1 MSQTAATR
9 PALPS
14 KTRKVASPS
23 NFLLCVGGAVLSGC
37 ILIALLSLVL
47 PFDSKPAI
55 FLLDHGSRSLFV
67 GLYPVTIQNF
77 LHLLTAICL
86 GILFHRWLL
95 VRYEERFL
103 QTDLLPTDDD
113 TLLSLDDL
121 GKIRRRVLPLVASR
135 AALPVLLDTAI
146 LHAMNTR
153 SLEQAGAA
161 ISSKLELISHRLD
174 LEYQF
179 VRYIAW
185 LVPTIG
191 FVGTVV
197 GIAAALE
204 GISDPQHLDMTR
216 ITSGLG
222 VAFYT
227 TIIALVE
234 SAILVFVQ
242 NIVQRREELALNSA
256 ADYCMTN
263 LVNRIHIPG

>member
-1 MSQTAATR
+1 MSSTVADPAQALPPRATR
-9 PALPS
+9 APAGAMPS
-14 KTRKVASPS
+14 IAAAVAIM
-23 NFLLCVGGAVLSGC
+23 CVVIAVLSF
-37 ILIALLSLVL
+37 VL
-47 PFDSKPAI
+47 PYDGKPAI
-55 FLLDHGSRSLFV
+55 FLLDHGSRSIFA
-67 GLYPVTIQNF
+67 GTYPATIQNL
-77 LHLLTAICL
+77 LHLLTAASL
-86 GILFHRWLL
+86 GILFHRW
-95 VRYEERFL
+95 RRARFEARFV
-103 QTDLLPTDDD
+103 TAGLLPTDDY

-121 GKIRRRVLPLVASR
+121 GKLRRRVLPFVATR
-135 AALPVLLDTAI
+135 ATLPVLIDTAI
-146 LHAMNTR
+146 LHAMNTK

-161 ISSKLELISHRLD
+161 ITSKLDLISHRLD
-174 LEYQF
+174 LEYQI

-227 TIIALVE
+227 TIIALIE

-242 NIVQRREELALNSA
+242 NVVQRHEELALNASA
-256 ADYCMTN
+256 DHCLTN
-263 LVNRIHIPG
+263 LINRIHLVD